1 MRGGPSETPIEL
13 WQDAVEAVMRQERL
27 ALVRRVMV
35 LAETE
40 STQDAAL
47 RASAD
52 GVSSLVVADRQTGGR
67 GRLGRQWVQGE
78 AEEEGKKQK
87 AARGLGVAATFALV
101 KRDVP
106 PARLSIA
113 AGLAACRAC
122 EVLVGGVGVGPSTGL
137 GLRWPNDVVERSGSQ
152 RKLAGVLVEAKGET
166 ALVGIGIN
174 VRHEAEDFPAVLGGR
189 AASTSMLGSAATRLE
204 VLIEL
209 VRQFDRALA
218 MDPESLAAEWSRRDI
233 LVGSRRTFEHAGHR
247 YEGTVQGVQP
257 TSHIDLVTEDGRRV
271 QLPALTTSLVHE

>member
-1 MRGGPSETPIEL
+1 MRGGPNETPIEM
-13 WQDAVEAVMRQERL
+13 WQDAIERVIREERL

-78 AEEEGKKQK
+78 AADEGQKQK
-87 AARGLGVAATFALV
+87 ATRGLGVAATFALV

-122 EVLVGGVGVGPSTGL
+122 EVAVGTGQGVRL
-137 GLRWPNDVVERSGSQ
+137 GLRWPNDVVERDAGQ
-152 RKLAGVLVEAKGET
+152 RKLAGVLVETKVET

-189 AASTSMLGSAATRLE
+189 AASTSMLGSAATRLD

-209 VRQFDRALA
+209 VRQFDRALG
-218 MDPESLAAEWSRRDI
+218 MDPDSLAAEWSRRDI

-271 QLPALTTSLVHE
+271 QLPALTTSLVHEG

>member
-13 WQDAVEAVMRQERL
+13 WQDAVEAVLRRERL
-27 ALVRRVMV
+27 SLVRRVMV

-52 GVSSLVVADRQTGGR
+52 GVSSLVAADRQTGGR

-78 AEEEGKKQK
+78 AHEQK

-122 EVLVGGVGVGPSTGL
+122 EVAVGMGPGVRL
-137 GLRWPNDVVERSGSQ
+137 GLRWPNDVVERDGSQ

-166 ALVGIGIN
+166 TLVGIGIN

-189 AASTSMLGSAATRLE
+189 AVSTSMLGSAATRLD

-218 MDPESLAAEWSRRDI
+218 MDPDSLAAEWSRRDI
-233 LVGSRRTFEHAGHR
+233 LVGSRRMFEHAGHR

-271 QLPALTTSLVHE
+271 QLPALTTSLVHEG

>member
-1 MRGGPSETPIEL
+1 MHGGPSETPVEM
-13 WQDAVEAVMRQERL
+13 WQDAIEAVLREERL
-27 ALVRRVMV
+27 GLVRRVMV

-52 GVSSLVVADRQTGGR
+52 GMSSLVVADRQTGGR

-78 AEEEGKKQK
+78 AHGEGTQQK

-122 EVLVGGVGVGPSTGL
+122 ESVLGGRVAL
-137 GLRWPNDVVERSGSQ
+137 GLRWPNDVVERGGSQ

-174 VRHEAEDFPAVLGGR
+174 VRHEEEDFPAVLGGR
-189 AASTSMLGSAATRLE
+189 AVSTSMLGSDASRLD

-209 VRQFDRALA
+209 VRQLDRTLA
-218 MDPESLAAEWSRRDI
+218 VDADSLAAEWSKRDI
-233 LVGSRRTFEHAGHR
+233 LVGSRRVFEHAGHR

-257 TSHIDLVTEDGRRV
+257 TSHIDLTTEDGRRL

>member
-1 MRGGPSETPIEL
+1 MRGGPGETPIEM
-13 WQDAVEAVMRQERL
+13 WQDAIERVIREQRL

-78 AEEEGKKQK
+78 AHERNV
-87 AARGLGVAATFALV
+87 ARGLGVAATFAIV

-122 EVLVGGVGVGPSTGL
+122 EIAVGAAL
-137 GLRWPNDVVERSGSQ
+137 GLRWPNDVVERSGGQ

-166 ALVGIGIN
+166 ALVGVGIN

-189 AASTSMLGSAATRLE
+189 AVSTSMLGSDGTRLG

-209 VRQFDRALA
+209 VRQIDRALA
-218 MDPESLAAEWSRRDI
+218 MDPDSLAAEWSRRDI

-247 YEGTVQGVQP
+247 YVGTVQGVQP
-257 TSHIDLVTEDGRRV
+257 TSHIDLATDDGRRV
-271 QLPALTTSLVHE
+271 QLPALTTSLVHEG

>member
-1 MRGGPSETPIEL
+1 MRGGTGETPIEM
-13 WQDAVEAVMRQERL
+13 WQDAVEAVLRQERL

-78 AEEEGKKQK
+78 APDEGPKQK

-122 EVLVGGVGVGPSTGL
+122 EVVVGAGVGPSAGL
-137 GLRWPNDVVERSGSQ
+137 GLRWPNDVVERGGGQ
-152 RKLAGVLVEAKGET
+152 RKLAGVLVETKGET

-174 VRHEAEDFPAVLGGR
+174 VGHEAEDFPAVLGGR
-189 AASTSMLGSAATRLE
+189 AASTAMLGSATTRLD

-209 VRQFDRALA
+209 VRQFDQALG

>member
-1 MRGGPSETPIEL
+1 MCGGPNETPDETRSETPIEM
-13 WQDAVEAVMRQERL
+13 WQDAIERVIREERL
-27 ALVRRVMV
+27 TLVKRVMV

-40 STQDAAL
+40 STQDAAA

-52 GVSSLVVADRQTGGR
+52 GVSALVVADRQTGGR

-78 AEEEGKKQK
+78 AHEHK

-101 KRDVP
+101 KRDLP

-122 EVLVGGVGVGPSTGL
+122 EVSVGVQL
-137 GLRWPNDVVERSGSQ
+137 GLRWPNDVVERDGGQ
-152 RKLAGVLVEAKGET
+152 RKLAGVLVESKAET

-174 VRHEAEDFPAVLGGR
+174 VRHEADDFPAVLGGR
-189 AASTSMLGSAATRLE
+189 AVSTSMLGSRATRLD
-204 VLIEL
+204 LLLEL
-209 VRQFDRALA
+209 TRQFDRALA
-218 MDPESLAAEWSRRDI
+218 VDPDSLAAEWSKRDI
-233 LVGSRRTFEHAGHR
+233 LVGSRRRFEHAGHR

>member
-1 MRGGPSETPIEL
+1 MRGGPSEIPVEM
-13 WQDAVEAVMRQERL
+13 WQDAVEAVLREERL

-40 STQDAAL
+40 STQDAAA

-78 AEEEGKKQK
+78 AHGEGTRQTS
-87 AARGLGVAATFALV
+87 ARGVGVAATIALV

-122 EVLVGGVGVGPSTGL
+122 EVVLGGRVAL
-137 GLRWPNDVVERSGSQ
+137 GLRWPNDVVERGGSQ

-189 AASTSMLGSAATRLE
+189 AVSTAMLGCEATRLD
-204 VLIEL
+204 VLLEL
-209 VRQFDRALA
+209 VRQLDRALSI
-218 MDPESLAAEWSRRDI
+218 DPETLAAEWSKRDI
-233 LVGSRRTFEHAGHR
+233 LVGSRRVFEHAGHR

>member
-1 MRGGPSETPIEL
+1 MRGGPSETPSEL
-13 WQDAVEAVMRQERL
+13 WQDAVEAVLRQERL

-78 AEEEGKKQK
+78 AHDEQQRQK

-122 EVLVGGVGVGPSTGL
+122 ESVVGVGL
-137 GLRWPNDVVERSGSQ
+137 GLRWPNDVVERGGGQ

-174 VRHEAEDFPAVLGGR
+174 VRHEADDFPAVLGGR
-189 AASTSMLGSAATRLE
+189 AASTSMLGSMATRLD

-209 VRQFDRALA
+209 VRQFDRALG
-218 MDPESLAAEWSRRDI
+218 MDPDSLAAEWSRRDI

-271 QLPALTTSLVHE
+271 QLPALTTSLVHEG

>member
-1 MRGGPSETPIEL
+1 MRWAMRGGPGETPIEM
-13 WQDAVEAVMRQERL
+13 WQDAIERVIREERL

-78 AEEEGKKQK
+78 SHEQK

-122 EVLVGGVGVGPSTGL
+122 EVVVGQGVGL
-137 GLRWPNDVVERSGSQ
+137 GLRWPNDVVERGGGQ

-189 AASTSMLGSAATRLE
+189 AVSTSMLGSAATRLD

-209 VRQFDRALA
+209 MRHFDRALA
-218 MDPESLAAEWSRRDI
+218 MDPDSLAAEWSRRDI

-271 QLPALTTSLVHE
+271 QLPALTTSLVHEA